1 MNKKKVIFII
11 PHIGSRGAEYIATN
25 LCKSLSD
32 YEKIV
37 LIFGEVI
44 RQDLEV

>member
-11 PHIGSRGAEYIATN
+11 PHIGRRSAEYIATN
-25 LCKSLSD
+25 LYKSLSD
-32 YEKIV
+32 YERIV
-37 LIFGEVI
+37 LIFEKFI

>member
-11 PHIGSRGAEYIATN
+11 PHIGRRSVECIATN
-25 LCKSLSD
+25 LCKSLFD

-37 LIFGEVI
+37 LVFGEVI